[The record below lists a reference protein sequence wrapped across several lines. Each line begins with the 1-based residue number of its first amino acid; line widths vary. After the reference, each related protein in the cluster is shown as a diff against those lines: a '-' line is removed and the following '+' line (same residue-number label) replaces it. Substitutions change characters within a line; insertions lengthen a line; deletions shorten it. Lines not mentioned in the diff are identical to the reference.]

1 MLADVSVMKWEFK
14 VGHQYNFDCMNAIAR
29 AVPSVRSFAGRGHMN
44 GEDLVPKLGGE
55 KFLVDLGNR
64 TKPLDT

>member
-14 VGHQYNFDCMNAIAR
+14 VGHQYNFACMNAIAQ

-44 GEDLVPKLGGE
+44 VEDPVPRPGGD
-55 KFLVDLGNR
+55 KFLVDLGHR